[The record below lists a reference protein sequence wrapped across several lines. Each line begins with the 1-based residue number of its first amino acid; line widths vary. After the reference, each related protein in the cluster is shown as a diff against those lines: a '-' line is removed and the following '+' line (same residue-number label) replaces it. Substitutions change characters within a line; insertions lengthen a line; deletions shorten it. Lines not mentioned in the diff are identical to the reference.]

1 MTLIR
6 WNPARPVRMQD
17 VHDEMDRLIEG
28 FLGRPFGPVAEPFSI
43 PVDVEET
50 PEAYVLRADLPGV
63 TQKDVKVTIAG
74 DTLTLRAERKR
85 ETEQRKGSVHRSE
98 RLYGAFERTFTL
110 ADPVRADQVEATYKD
125 GVLEIRV
132 PKAEE
137 ARVRE
142 IEVKVG

>member
-6 WNPARPVRMQD
+6 WNPTRPARMQD
-17 VHDEMDRLIEG
+17 VHDEMDRLIES
-28 FLGRPFGPVAEPFSI
+28 FLGRPFALSVEPYTI

-50 PEAYVLRADLPGV
+50 PEAYVLRADLPGIS
-63 TQKDVKVTIAG
+63 QKDVKVSLAG

-85 ETEQRKGSVHRSE
+85 ETEEHKGALHRSE
-98 RLYGAFERTFTL
+98 RLFGAFERSFTL
-110 ADPVRADQVEATYKD
+110 ATPVRSDQVKATYKD
-125 GVLEIRV
+125 GVLEINV

-142 IEVKVG
+142 IEIQVG